1 MASVTPQNWLFLDEY
16 RALREG
22 LLTSA
27 SLSIVVGLG
36 PRAFE
41 TITGEVVN
49 ATLVVLENKTPE
61 SITVFAGIDANAADG
76 PVGKSDALRTYEI
89 RILPQAEQR
98 RNPDARITTQAF
110 ATVEHLLSEFSYGYQ
125 GLSTGDNPR
134 FRRNQWELPFLAP
147 RWFWLAVIPCWGSR
161 PHAPS
166 EEPASRGSVETMR
179 LCRTT
184 PVMALRFDGVLAYAT
199 VAGCTVPDP
208 DADDFGDL

>member
-98 RNPDARITTQAF
+98 RNPGIR
-110 ATVEHLLSEFSYGYQ
+110 
-125 GLSTGDNPR
+125 
-134 FRRNQWELPFLAP
+134 
-147 RWFWLAVIPCWGSR
+147 
-161 PHAPS
+161 
-166 EEPASRGSVETMR
+166 MR
-179 LCRTT
+179 E
-184 PVMALRFDGVLAYAT
+184 
-199 VAGCTVPDP
+199 
-208 DADDFGDL
+208 

>member
-76 PVGKSDALRTYEI
+76 QRGNPMRYARMRYVFCRKQNSAGI
-89 RILPQAEQR
+89 R
-98 RNPDARITTQAF
+98 
-110 ATVEHLLSEFSYGYQ
+110 
-125 GLSTGDNPR
+125 
-134 FRRNQWELPFLAP
+134 
-147 RWFWLAVIPCWGSR
+147 
-161 PHAPS
+161 
-166 EEPASRGSVETMR
+166 MR
-179 LCRTT
+179 E
-184 PVMALRFDGVLAYAT
+184 
-199 VAGCTVPDP
+199 
-208 DADDFGDL
+208 